1 MHLSW
6 TPHSSTRHIARVLV
20 FFALL
25 AGWLTGVPSW
35 AGAVQDVRVQGDRV
49 VIRFN
54 EPVRQA
60 SAFVLAG
67 PQRIAV
73 DLDGATPGAS
83 TRAGGAVANIR
94 QGARDGDGAR
104 IVFDLAEPAIVTEG
118 VLGRDGKTLS
128 LELRTVVDSQFA
140 RAAAEG

>member
-6 TPHSSTRHIARVLV
+6 TPHSSTRHIARVLI

-35 AGAVQDVRVQGDRV
+35 AGVVQDVRVQGDRV

-60 SAFVLAG
+60 SSFVLVG
-67 PQRIAV
+67 PQRVAI
-73 DLDGATPGAS
+73 DIDGATPGS
-83 TRAGGAVANIR
+83 VVRAGGAVMNIR
-94 QGARDGDGAR
+94 QGVRDG
-104 IVFDLAEPAIVTEG
+104 
-118 VLGRDGKTLS
+118 S
-128 LELRTVVDSQFA
+128 N
-140 RAAAEG
+140 